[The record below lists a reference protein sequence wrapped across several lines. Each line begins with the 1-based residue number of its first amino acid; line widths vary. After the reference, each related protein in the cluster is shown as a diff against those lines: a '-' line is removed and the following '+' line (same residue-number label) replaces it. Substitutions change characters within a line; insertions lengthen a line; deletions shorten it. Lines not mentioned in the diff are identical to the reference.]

1 MHYNNAFL
9 LEQMKLTCALFFFL
23 GTAFP
28 LIGNPTVG
36 DQDEVTILLE
46 LMETG
51 RKNLEVQQKVYKL
64 LMDFK
69 KKRETFLQDPQSAKL
84 AGSLVKAAMRLK
96 QEIEKNYLTHVF
108 SENFLSE
115 IRFFAE
121 VGEKHRLSKATS
133 KEPVS

>member
-28 LIGNPTVG
+28 LISNPEVG

-46 LMETG
+46 LIETG
-51 RKNLEVQQKVYKL
+51 KKNLEAQQKVYKL
-64 LMDFK
+64 LLDFK
-69 KKRETFLQDPQSAKL
+69 KRREIFLQDPQSAKL
-84 AGSLVKAAMRLK
+84 AACLVKSAMRLN
-96 QEIEKNYLTHVF
+96 QEIESNYLTQVF
-108 SENFLSE
+108 PESFLQE

-121 VGEKHRLSKATS
+121 VGEKHQLSKQS
-133 KEPVS
+133 KEKG